1 MDADAAEEL
10 AGLVVSLLPNSE
22 AAREDRWRSLDPV
35 TEFLADRYGRGACG
49 WNWSVGEGDV
59 DGGVVEVWCCA
70 SDSVTT
76 PDATAPLVVEAL
88 RPIWD
93 NLTGHVR
100 DLAVRAFLRENADWP
115 TVYRL
120 PGYAPELNPAEGL
133 WGELENGPP
142 ASLTA
147 RNLDEVTTAA
157 RHALRRVQYQ
167 PDLLNGF
174 LAETG
179 LATD

>member
-1 MDADAAEEL
+1 MTASSGTFRPGNQAVQVKGGASPDL
-10 AGLVVSLLPNSE
+10 GQH
-22 AAREDRWRSLDPV
+22 
-35 TEFLADRYGRGACG
+35 RG
-49 WNWSVGEGDV
+49 
-59 DGGVVEVWCCA
+59 
-70 SDSVTT
+70 
-76 PDATAPLVVEAL
+76 
-88 RPIWD
+88 I
-93 NLTGHVR
+93 LTGHVR
-100 DLAVRAFLRENADWP
+100 DLTVRAFLRKDAAWL

-133 WGELENGPP
+133 WGELKNGPL
-142 ASLTA
+142 ANLTA

-157 RHALRRVQYQ
+157 RHALGRVQYQ

>member
-1 MDADAAEEL
+1 MNPALRTTWAPRGRTPVLTAPASHQKTSI
-10 AGLVVSLLPNSE
+10 AG
-22 AAREDRWRSLDPV
+22 
-35 TEFLADRYGRGACG
+35 
-49 WNWSVGEGDV
+49 
-59 DGGVVEVWCCA
+59 WCCYRPGR
-70 SDSVTT
+70 T
-76 PDATAPLVVEAL
+76 PRLMFSL
-88 RPIWD
+88 RPDGHFTAAHFPTLLRRLHRFLGTRVVLIWD

-100 DLAVRAFLRENADWP
+100 DLAVRAFLRENADWL

-133 WGELENGPP
+133 WGELKNGPL
-142 ASLTA
+142 ANLTA